1 MQHKLLW
8 KRTQNNFKAFVVQLI
23 SVMAD
28 LHDFE
33 ALSAILAVCLD
44 TP

>member
-8 KRTQNNFKAFVVQLI
+8 KRTQNNLKVFVDQLI
-23 SVMAD
+23 GVMAD

-33 ALSAILAVCLD
+33 ALSAVLAVCLD